1 MACQRFA
8 QRYVSLTGWSDVTS
22 HAPGALFRTILKRR
36 RYYDDD
42 ERKGN
47 PDRGVPPGRQVH
59 FRVISGWRNLNG
71 PAGNTLIDT
80 IHDLQMGYNEWL
92 MRQPLKEQT
101 FPPDG
106 ET

>member
-1 MACQRFA
+1 MMTMSEKEVRIEAFHRAAKSILGLFQA
-8 QRYVSLTGWSDVTS
+8 GEILTG
-22 HAPGALFRTILKRR
+22 
-36 RYYDDD
+36 
-42 ERKGN
+42 
-47 PDRGVPPGRQVH
+47 RQE
-59 FRVISGWRNLNG
+59 
-71 PAGNTLIDT
+71 NTLIDT